1 MQGDGESAIC
11 DLETGGKVTVK
22 VSLCKQRRDIP
33 TPLIL
38 TNGYYLTMAADP
50 SLDICSLA
58 AARKMHGFLL
68 QHTQLSDAQCAMPLS
83 LKGNLCI
90 SQIVNPAKGC
100 MMEFPIGL
108 AVKIFED

>member
-1 MQGDGESAIC
+1 M
-11 DLETGGKVTVK
+11 
-22 VSLCKQRRDIP
+22 
-33 TPLIL
+33 
-38 TNGYYLTMAADP
+38 GYYLTMVADP
-50 SLDICSLA
+50 SLDVCSLA

-108 AVKIFED
+108 AGKIFED